1 VVLVERLA
9 DDLPD
14 INHVKTV
21 EASHCVILLDLDSIA
36 SGVSTGNI
44 EIRLEPSDSH
54 ACHRLVSQASEDVN
68 NILAAIIM
76 FVPVGRL
83 HFETG

>member
-1 VVLVERLA
+1 MVLVERLA
-9 DDLPD
+9 NDLPD
-14 INHVKTV
+14 INHVKTI
-21 EASHCVILLDLDSIA
+21 EPSHCVIFLDLDSVA

-54 ACHRLVSQASEDVN
+54 ACHRFVSQASEDVN

-76 FVPVGRL
+76 FVPVRRL